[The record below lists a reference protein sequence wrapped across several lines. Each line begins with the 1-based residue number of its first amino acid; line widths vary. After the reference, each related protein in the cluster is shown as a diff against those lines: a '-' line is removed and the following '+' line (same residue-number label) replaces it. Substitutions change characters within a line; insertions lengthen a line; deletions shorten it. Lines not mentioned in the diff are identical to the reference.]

1 MNAHDF
7 LKTQHREVE
16 ELYTAF
22 ESAGENEKEAIG
34 KQILTALTVH
44 AEIEEE
50 LYYPELEAVGETE
63 LADEYRA
70 EHAAVKAQ
78 ILRLA
83 TKDADDEEYAPSMK
97 ALMESVLMH
106 VQEEEEEGFPMVE
119 QLVGMERLQEL
130 GPQLEARATALEEST
145 IKRLWAAIT

>member
-7 LKTQHREVE
+7 LTTQHREVE
-16 ELYTAF
+16 NLYTQF
-22 ESAGENEKEAIG
+22 ESASEDAKTELG

-83 TKDADDEEYAPSMK
+83 TMDADDEEYTPSMK
-97 ALMESVLMH
+97 ALMEAVLMH
-106 VQEEEEEGFPMVE
+106 VQEEESEGFPMVE
-119 QLVGMERLQEL
+119 QLVGVERLQEL
-130 GPQLEARATALEEST
+130 GPQLEARATTLEESAL
-145 IKRLWAAIT
+145 KRLWASIT